1 MIAAFGRKTLW
12 STKPTKW
19 TFFIPIIAG
28 AIGLPVGLFDP
39 IFKLVVLPMN
49 ITFCVGCIG
58 ALYLFLFG
66 HYKRALVFF
75 LGGFVGACLWLPISF
90 MIM

>member
-19 TFFIPIIAG
+19 TFLIPIIAG
-28 AIGLPVGLFDP
+28 VIGLPVGLFDP

-49 ITFCVGCIG
+49 ITFFVGCIG

-75 LGGFVGACLWLPISF
+75 LGGLVGAFLWFPISF
-90 MIM
+90 LII